1 MIKAVSQLISEH
13 VGIGSTRFQS
23 SLSIINTF
31 ANSDK
36 GMKVIV
42 QFIVKSTIIKTLYF
56 FLAMKTNK

>member
-36 GMKVIV
+36 GMKVRV
-42 QFIVKSTIIKTLYF
+42 
-56 FLAMKTNK
+56 